1 MVDRQELRETAK
13 SAGESIA
20 GTFKRAGK
28 KAADAGKEAAKTTK
42 QGAKNIK
49 QDITGAG
56 DQGEVDVIYSPEAE
70 TYYVLGPDNDTLGQY
85 DDEMKAKAAARE
97 LKREI
102 ADSEDAK
109 SGFKD
114 KATSAAQRLGESLSG
129 AAQSLDDA
137 DLGGDGDGNGLGG
150 GGMMADSGGDPQLP
164 GGEMGGGGSPNVPMT
179 GGDGPASTLPGG
191 MGNGAAEP
199 GVPFL
204 AGDDEPASTLPGG
217 MGNGAAE
224 PGVPFLAGD
233 DDGTGPMVPDFA
245 PSGGSD
251 EMPQL
256 PGMSQAG
263 GQNGEDVMLPGFG
276 GMASDD
282 ESGDEQGQAYPWM
295 F

>member
-179 GGDGPASTLPGG
+179 GGD
-191 MGNGAAEP
+191 
-199 GVPFL
+199 
-204 AGDDEPASTLPGG
+204 EPAPTLPGG

-233 DDGTGPMVPDFA
+233 DDGAGPMVPDFA

-282 ESGDEQGQAYPWM
+282 DSDDGQGQAYPWM